1 MRKLIVI
8 ASCFAPIAAVACG
21 HTTAPQGASSASP
34 STPSDQAAPVVS
46 SAAPTTAAPAAST
59 TAPPAAADASGQLA
73 LPPASAKAWNNAQ
86 SDGKVPDA
94 DRGID
99 EYRAVIQA
107 NRDPFRACY
116 EKSLSKNPDIKGRV
130 TLSFRLGVD
139 GKVLDAAIDPSASDI
154 SLPELDKCMADAV
167 RALKFP
173 PSKKGKESVVRYPF
187 EFKPGS
193 RR

>member
-1 MRKLIVI
+1 MRKLILI
-8 ASCFAPIAAVACG
+8 ASCLAPIAAVACG

-34 STPSDQAAPVVS
+34 ATPSDQAAPVVS
-46 SAAPTTAAPAAST
+46 SAAPSTPAPAAS
-59 TAPPAAADASGQLA
+59 ASEPSPAASGQLA

-94 DRGID
+94 DRGIE

-116 EKSLSKNPDIKGRV
+116 EKCLSKNPDIKGRV
-130 TLSFRLGVD
+130 TLSFRLGLD

-193 RR
+193 KR